1 MATAI
6 GLVFGASAL
15 VGALLSPI
23 AGFFGDRFGFKRV
36 LVGSTLLATTVAE
49 DSRSTALNL
58 SYVPLYVAGLTGG
71 TLGAL
76 LARLNL
82 SLVPLTGA
90 VFALTASLVALRAI
104 RPGA

>member
-1 MATAI
+1 VATAI

-23 AGFFGDRFGFKRV
+23 AGF
-36 LVGSTLLATTVAE
+36 
-49 DSRSTALNL
+49 
-58 SYVPLYVAGLTGG
+58 YVAGLTGG

-90 VFALTASLVALRAI
+90 VFALAASLVALRAI